1 MSERTFTLEI
11 VTPDRVVMSDDKVV
25 SLVVPGVEG
34 YFGVMAGHAPLIS
47 EITIGEIT
55 VRHAD
60 GSTVHIACA
69 HGFIEV
75 SENKASVLSYA
86 AERAEEIDVER
97 AREAARRAEERL
109 AEAGGEG
116 EVDHARAE
124 AALKRALNRLR
135 VAEKSI

>member
-11 VTPDRVVMSDDKVV
+11 VTPDRVVMSDDRVV

-34 YFGVMAGHAPLIS
+34 YFGVMARHAPLIA

-60 GSTVHIACA
+60 GNITYIACT

-86 AERAEEIDVER
+86 AEKAEEIDIER

-109 AEAGGEG
+109 AEAAGD
-116 EVDHARAE
+116 VDQARAE
-124 AALKRALNRLR
+124 AALKRALNRIR
-135 VAEKSI
+135 VAEKAI